1 MTNPTHASVKQIE
14 NAYLRP
20 SKNNWGV
27 IALLCVIGS
36 VPLLLSCTKI
46 LPVNITGQVLLG
58 LYAAVILVPCALFG
72 YWQKRAVVVADDTG
86 LTWRGLGKWHTAN
99 WSEITDYYEQL
110 RPKANTT
117 ITIVT
122 ESAKLNIKSDIWGKA
137 AEFKKAIANKALN
150 AQVRKWGFLGAR
162 SEVDWPR
169 TFHYNTTD
177 NRFAIYAMPGLIAVC
192 FGLYAWN
199 IAGGGYRTQ
208 TSLGLNWAVATIG
221 ISLFGI
227 LPLVLMSGLI
237 LRVSNTTKR
246 RRHQHITLKSNG
258 LVFESVNCRVEARWE
273 EITDLVIEK

>member
-199 IAGGGYRTQ
+199 IAGGGLPDADFTWVELGSGYNRYFAVWDSPISAHVRFNTASEQYHQ
-208 TSLGLNWAVATIG
+208 TSPT
-221 ISLFGI
+221 
-227 LPLVLMSGLI
+227 PTYYPQEQ
-237 LRVSNTTKR
+237 RV
-246 RRHQHITLKSNG
+246 G
-258 LVFESVNCRVEARWE
+258 F
-273 EITDLVIEK
+273 